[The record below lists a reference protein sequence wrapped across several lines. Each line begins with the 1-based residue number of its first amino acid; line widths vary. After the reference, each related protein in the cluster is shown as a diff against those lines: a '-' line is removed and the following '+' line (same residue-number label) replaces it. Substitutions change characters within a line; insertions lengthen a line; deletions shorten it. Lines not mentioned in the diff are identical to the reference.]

1 MNHLLL
7 YSPHQLYT
15 FKLHA
20 LNIVLDIAFKAA
32 LKIVSL
38 EVYSRTRGWQKFR
51 PIETCAIYA
60 ITEKARRIYL
70 AVSSTAVSSTA
81 LQKHAQNNQQKN
93 HMCTLSSKVWTY
105 PITNREIKSRNR
117 NSVCAL

>member
-38 EVYSRTRGWQKFR
+38 EVYSQTRGWQKFR
-51 PIETCAIYA
+51 PIETYAIYA

-70 AVSSTAVSSTA
+70 TVSSTAVSSTA
-81 LQKHAQNNQQKN
+81 LQKHARNN